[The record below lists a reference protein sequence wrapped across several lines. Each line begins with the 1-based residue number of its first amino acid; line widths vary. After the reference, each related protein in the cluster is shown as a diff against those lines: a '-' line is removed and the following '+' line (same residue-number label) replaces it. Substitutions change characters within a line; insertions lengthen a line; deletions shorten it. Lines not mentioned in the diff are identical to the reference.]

1 MPDGCVVAEDSF
13 PAYSGGFHVAVMYG
27 EVSFGVYLGIRYVDG
42 DCICRCF
49 PIHDD
54 DCSYLLVTAI

>member
-1 MPDGCVVAEDSF
+1 MRRTSS
-13 PAYSGGFHVAVMYG
+13 PAYFSGFHVAVMYG

-42 DCICRCF
+42 DCICICF